1 MVHKNRVVR
10 DNCVVQNVFSD
21 DLITWIH
28 EFNAFIRKQI
38 KTSVSYKYDKM
49 IPFKKQLFL
58 PARRIYVYKRREAN
72 ERFAAEVNIWKCHED
87 MQFVF
92 EWK

>member
-1 MVHKNRVVR
+1 
-10 DNCVVQNVFSD
+10 
-21 DLITWIH
+21 
-28 EFNAFIRKQI
+28 
-38 KTSVSYKYDKM
+38 M

-92 EWK
+92 E